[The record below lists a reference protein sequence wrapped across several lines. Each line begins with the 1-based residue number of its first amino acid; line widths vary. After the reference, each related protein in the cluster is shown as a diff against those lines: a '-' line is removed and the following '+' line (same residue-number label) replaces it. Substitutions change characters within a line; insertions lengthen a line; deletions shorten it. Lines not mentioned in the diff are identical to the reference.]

1 MGVLAL
7 SAQSVVEALAGAAL
21 HPRLG
26 SLLVSMETTQSGL
39 EPCQT
44 RCRFVS
50 NTNQDVIIEINLI
63 TAAEYSMSHQ
73 SQ

>member
-26 SLLVSMETTQSGL
+26 RLLVSMETTQSGL

-44 RCRFVS
+44 RCGAGLSATQIR
-50 NTNQDVIIEINLI
+50 
-63 TAAEYSMSHQ
+63 M
-73 SQ
+73 